1 MDQYFQ
7 KSYYGISQKMNA
19 LLMANPD
26 SGYQ

>member
-7 KSYYGISQKMNA
+7 KSHYGISQKMNA